1 MYNKTT
7 IIVGITNFN
16 PMSNNVDKTLLLIN
30 ISLLNFNPQAAIKHK
45 TSAFIGINT
54 FAVIKSKKSKI
65 VFWKIVRCFNKPKD
79 NVAGIA
85 IIEIIPNK
93 IVDALTL
100 EILNL
105 SIKVATGTSKMLIP
119 DVNAATRRNT
129 KNAIKTRLP

>member
-1 MYNKTT
+1 MYNNP
-7 IIVGITNFN
+7 IIIIGITNFN
-16 PMSNNVDKTLLLIN
+16 PMSNNVDKTLFLIN
-30 ISLLNFNPQAAIKHK
+30 ISLLNFKPHAAIKHK
-45 TSAFIGINT
+45 LSAFIGIKT

-65 VFWKIVRCFNKPKD
+65 VFWKIVRCFKRPKD

-93 IVDALTL
+93 IADALTL

-105 SIKVATGTSKMLIP
+105 SIKVATGTSKILIP
-119 DVNAATRRNT
+119 DVNAATRRNI